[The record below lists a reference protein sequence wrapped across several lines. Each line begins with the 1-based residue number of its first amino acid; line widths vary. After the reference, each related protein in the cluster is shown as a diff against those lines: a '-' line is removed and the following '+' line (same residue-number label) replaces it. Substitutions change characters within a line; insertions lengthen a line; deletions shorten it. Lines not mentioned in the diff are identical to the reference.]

1 MNRPNALTRLTMMIA
16 LPLAL
21 AAAGVVHAQLASSSK
36 APVDITADQLEVQ
49 NAQCLTVWK
58 GAAEALQDT
67 SRLRANT
74 LNIYNKV
81 LGGRGSAGAQNCGQL
96 DRMEADGQVYYV
108 TPNRVV
114 KGDHAVYTAGD
125 KTIVLTGDVV
135 ATQCQNV
142 ISGSRLVINT
152 ETGEATM
159 VSEPSA
165 HKGRVRAVLYPN
177 QQTDATS
184 TNCPASAASPV
195 KAPPPRKH
203 GR

>member
-1 MNRPNALTRLTMMIA
+1 MKRPAARLTSCVLA
-16 LPLAL
+16 FGLAL
-21 AAAGVVHAQLASSSK
+21 ASPLAALAQIAPG
-36 APVDITADQLEVQ
+36 AHGPVDITADQLEVQ
-49 NAQCLTVWK
+49 QGECSANWT
-58 GAAEALQDT
+58 GNAEALQDT
-67 SRLRANT
+67 SRLRANS

-177 QQTDATS
+177 QQTDAAS
-184 TNCPASAASPV
+184 ASCPGSAASPV

-203 GR
+203 GG

>member
-1 MNRPNALTRLTMMIA
+1 MNRPNALTRLTLIVA

-21 AAAGVVHAQLASSSK
+21 AAAGMAHAQLAASSK

-49 NAQCLTVWK
+49 NTQCLTAWK

-81 LGGRGSAGAQNCGQL
+81 LGGKGSAGNQNCGQL

-114 KGDHAVYTAGD
+114 KGDHAVYTAD
-125 KTIVLTGDVV
+125 TKTIVMTGDVV

-142 ISGSRLVINT
+142 IAGTQLSINT

-159 VSEPSA
+159 ISRVG
-165 HKGRVRAVLYPN
+165 GRVRAVIYPN
-177 QQTDATS
+177 QQTDAAS
-184 TNCPASAASPV
+184 TNCPANIAA

-203 GR
+203 GG

>member
-1 MNRPNALTRLTMMIA
+1 MNRPNALKRLTMIA

-21 AAAGVVHAQLASSSK
+21 AGAGAVHAQLAATSK

-58 GAAEALQDT
+58 GSAEALQDT

-74 LNIYNKV
+74 LDMYSKV
-81 LGGRGSAGAQNCGQL
+81 LGGGRGSAGAQNCGTL

-114 KGDHAVYTAGD
+114 KGDHAVYTAD
-125 KTIVLTGDVV
+125 TKTIVLTGDVV
-135 ATQCQNV
+135 ATQCQDV
-142 ISGSRLVINT
+142 IAGTKLTINT

-159 VSEPSA
+159 ISES
-165 HKGRVRAVLYPN
+165 KGRVRAVIYPN
-177 QQTDATS
+177 QQTDSTS
-184 TNCPASAASPV
+184 TACPTGAQSPI

-203 GR
+203 GG

>member
-1 MNRPNALTRLTMMIA
+1 MNRPTALTRLTMIVA
-16 LPLAL
+16 LPLAF
-21 AAAGVVHAQLASSSK
+21 AAAGVVHAQLAASSK

-49 NAQCLTVWK
+49 NAQCLTVWR

-125 KTIVLTGDVV
+125 KTIIMTGDVV

-142 ISGSRLVINT
+142 IAGTRLVINT
-152 ETGEATM
+152 QTGEATM
-159 VSEPSA
+159 VSET
-165 HKGRVRAVLYPN
+165 KGRVRAVIYPN
-177 QQTDATS
+177 QQTDAAS
-184 TNCPASAASPV
+184 TNCPANIAT

-203 GR
+203 GG

>member
-1 MNRPNALTRLTMMIA
+1 MNRPNALKRLMMVFA

-21 AAAGVVHAQLASSSK
+21 AAAGAVHAQLAASSK
-36 APVDITADQLEVQ
+36 
-49 NAQCLTVWK
+49 
-58 GAAEALQDT
+58 ALQDT

-81 LGGRGSAGAQNCGQL
+81 LGGKGSAGNQNCGQL

-114 KGDHAVYTAGD
+114 KGDHAVYTAD
-125 KTIVLTGDVV
+125 NKTIVMTGDVV

-142 ISGSRLVINT
+142 IAGTRLTINT

-159 VSEPSA
+159 VSET
-165 HKGRVRAVLYPN
+165 KGRVRAVLYPN
-177 QQTDATS
+177 QQTDAAS
-184 TNCPASAASPV
+184 ANCPAGAQSPV
-195 KAPPPRKH
+195 KAPPARKH
-203 GR
+203 GG

>member
-1 MNRPNALTRLTMMIA
+1 MNRPTALTRLTLMIA

-21 AAAGVVHAQLASSSK
+21 ALAGVAHAQLAASSK

-49 NAQCLTVWK
+49 NAQCLTVWR

-81 LGGRGSAGAQNCGQL
+81 LGGRASAGAQNCGTL
-96 DRMEADGQVYYV
+96 DRMEADGSVYYV

-114 KGDHAVYTAGD
+114 KGNHAVYTAD
-125 KTIVLTGDVV
+125 NKTIVMTGDVV

-142 ISGSRLVINT
+142 IAGTRLTINT

-159 VSEPSA
+159 ISESN
-165 HKGRVRAVLYPN
+165 GRVRAVLYPN
-177 QQTDATS
+177 QQSDATS
-184 TNCPASAASPV
+184 ANCPSGAQSPV

-203 GR
+203 GG

>member
-1 MNRPNALTRLTMMIA
+1 MNRPYALKRLTMIA

-21 AAAGVVHAQLASSSK
+21 AGAGAVHAQLAATSK

-74 LNIYNKV
+74 LDIYNKV
-81 LGGRGSAGAQNCGQL
+81 LGGHGSAGSQNCGQL

-114 KGDHAVYTAGD
+114 KGDHAVYTAET

-142 ISGSRLVINT
+142 IAGTRLVINT

-159 VSEPSA
+159 VSET
-165 HKGRVRAVLYPN
+165 KGRVRAVIYPN
-177 QQTDATS
+177 QQTDSTS
-184 TNCPASAASPV
+184 TACPTGAQSPI

-203 GR
+203 GG

>member
-1 MNRPNALTRLTMMIA
+1 MNRPTALLRLMTIVA
-16 LPLAL
+16 PLAFI
-21 AAAGVVHAQLASSSK
+21 AAGVVHAQLASSSK

-49 NAQCLTVWK
+49 NTQCLTVWR
-58 GAAEALQDT
+58 GSAEALQDT

-81 LGGRGSAGAQNCGQL
+81 LGGHGGAGAQNCGQL
-96 DRMEADGQVYYV
+96 DRMEADGSVYYV

-114 KGDHAVYTAGD
+114 RGDHAVYTAGD
-125 KTIVLTGDVV
+125 KTIIMTGDVV

-142 ISGSRLVINT
+142 ISGTRLMINT
-152 ETGEATM
+152 QTGEATM

-177 QQTDATS
+177 QQTDAAS
-184 TNCPASAASPV
+184 TACPAGTLAN
-195 KAPPPRKH
+195 KAPAARKH
-203 GR
+203 GG

>member
-1 MNRPNALTRLTMMIA
+1 MNRPYALKRLTMIA

-21 AAAGVVHAQLASSSK
+21 AAAGAVHAQLGATNK

-74 LNIYNKV
+74 LDIYNKV

-114 KGDHAVYTAGD
+114 KGDHAVYTAD
-125 KTIVLTGDVV
+125 TKTIVLTGDVV

-142 ISGSRLVINT
+142 IAGTRLTINT
-152 ETGEATM
+152 VTGEATM
-159 VSEPSA
+159 VSET
-165 HKGRVRAVLYPN
+165 KGRVRAVIYPN
-177 QQTDATS
+177 QQTDSTS
-184 TNCPASAASPV
+184 TNCPTGAQSPI
-195 KAPPPRKH
+195 KAPAPRKH
-203 GR
+203 GE